1 MWPHPKLSAAR
12 LYNYGPKAPTD
23 DENQSVNNR
32 PRNIALFAASL
43 CLVWCAAPAARGQVP
58 APSPAPTPT
67 PIPAAQA
74 AARPAQLKIVTRTLA
89 NGLRLVM
96 VENHDAPVI
105 SLQMWYHVGSK
116 DERPGHTGFAHLFEH
131 LMFQGS
137 AHVAPEQHTR
147 VIEALGGESDAYTQ
161 DDVTVFYETFPSN
174 VLARVMWL
182 EADRMGGLQITQEHF
197 ESEREVVK
205 EERRLRV
212 DNRPYGRVIEDLYAA
227 AFTVHPYHHTTIGS
241 MEDLDKATLADV
253 TEFFH
258 TYYRPDNCTMIL
270 VGDFAADDAVAMAQK
285 YFGGISK
292 PATPVPRVTAI
303 EPPQTAERKLVKAY
317 PDSPLPAFVYGYKM
331 PAEFSPDAYSLD
343 LVSNLLASGESSW
356 LYHKLVYEDRIAV
369 EVDGGGNF
377 TEDPNLFFV
386 VAVMNQ
392 GHTNAEGEK
401 ETQAVLDQVKESPLD
416 AHDLEKAKNQQT
428 AAFIL
433 GRDTD
438 EDVASALGPYAVIGG
453 DPNLYNS
460 DLDRYL
466 RVTPED
472 IQRVAKEYFVPEHAT
487 LLEVETP
494 PAPSQGD

>member
-1 MWPHPKLSAAR
+1 M
-12 LYNYGPKAPTD
+12 YGDEPPSGDETNSLKNRTLKISLIVASVSLAIACCCAP
-23 DENQSVNNR
+23 SVH
-32 PRNIALFAASL
+32 
-43 CLVWCAAPAARGQVP
+43 GQAP
-58 APSPAPTPT
+58 APSPAP
-67 PIPAAQA
+67 AV
-74 AARPAQLKIVTRTLA
+74 RPAQLHIVRHTLD

-96 VENHDAPVI
+96 VEKHDAPVI

-147 VIEALGGESDAYTQ
+147 IIEALGGESDAQTE
-161 DDVTVFYETFPSN
+161 DDVTEFYETFPSN
-174 VLARVMWL
+174 ALDRVMWL
-182 EADRMGGLQITQEHF
+182 EADRMGGLKITQEHF

-212 DNRPYGRVIEDLYAA
+212 DNAPYGRVLEDLYAA
-227 AFTVHPYHHTTIGS
+227 AFTVHPYKHTTIGS

-253 TEFFH
+253 QEFFN

-270 VGDFAADDAVAMAQK
+270 VGDFSADGAVASAQK
-285 YFGGISK
+285 YFGGIPR
-292 PATPVPRVTAI
+292 PATPIPRVTAV
-303 EPPQTAERKLVKAY
+303 EPPQTAERRVEKTY
-317 PDSPLPAFVYGYKM
+317 PDSPLPAFVDGYKM
-331 PAEFSPDAYSLD
+331 PAEFSPDSYALD
-343 LVSNLLASGESSW
+343 LVSNLLANGESSL
-356 LYHKLVYEDRIAV
+356 LYRKLVYEDRMAA

-386 VAVMNQ
+386 IAVMNQ

-401 ETQAVLDQVKESPLD
+401 ETQAVLEQIKAAPLD
-416 AHDLEKAKNQQT
+416 AHDLEKAQNQQT

-433 GRDTD
+433 GRESD
-438 EDVASALGPYAVIGG
+438 EDVASALGPYAVIAG
-453 DPNLYNS
+453 DPELYNT

-472 IQRVAKEYFVPEHAT
+472 IERVARQYFVPEHST
-487 LLEVETP
+487 LLEVAAPVAP
-494 PAPSQGD
+494 PAAAPAN

>member
-1 MWPHPKLSAAR
+1 M
-12 LYNYGPKAPTD
+12 
-23 DENQSVNNR
+23 
-32 PRNIALFAASL
+32 
-43 CLVWCAAPAARGQVP
+43 P
-58 APSPAPTPT
+58 APSFTAPSSPT
-67 PIPAAQA
+67 
-74 AARPAQLKIVTRTLA
+74 ARPAQLQIVTRTLA

-147 VIEALGGESDAYTQ
+147 VIEALGGESDAFTQ

-174 VLARVMWL
+174 ALERVMWL
-182 EADRMGGLQITQEHF
+182 EADRMGGLQITEEHF

-270 VGDFAADDAVAMAQK
+270 VGDFTADGAVAMAQK
-285 YFGGISK
+285 YFGGIPK
-292 PATPVPRVTAI
+292 PTAPVPRATAV
-303 EPPQTAERKLVKAY
+303 EPPQTAERRLVKTY

-331 PAEFSPDAYSLD
+331 PAEYSPDSYALD

-356 LYHKLVYEDRIAV
+356 LYRKLVYDDRIAV

-386 VAVMNQ
+386 IAVMNQ
-392 GHTNAEGEK
+392 GYTNREGEK
-401 ETQAVLDQVKESPLD
+401 ETQGVLDQVKASPLD

-438 EDVASALGPYAVIGG
+438 EDVASALGPYTVIGG

-472 IQRVAKEYFVPEHAT
+472 IERAAQQYFVAEHAT
-487 LLEVETP
+487 LLEVEAP
-494 PAPSQGD
+494 PAPVSGN